1 MNIVSNMIEAHIF
14 RETENGLQFLL
25 LKRAEKEIYPGLW
38 QMITGKVEEGETAYQ
53 AAIREI
59 KEETGLKPERFW
71 VVPNVNTYYSH
82 EMNEISILPVFAALI
97 KGNVDVI
104 ICDEHS
110 DSGWYSAD
118 EAKKIL
124 AWEGQ
129 RQSVDLICNYHSK
142 DRIFWD
148 YIEIKLR

>member
-25 LKRAEKEIYPGLW
+25 LKRAEKEIYPGVW

-59 KEETGLKPERFW
+59 KEETGLKPERLW
-71 VVPNVNTYYSH
+71 VVPNVNTFYSH
-82 EMNEISILPVFAALI
+82 ETNEISMLPVFAAVV

-110 DSGWYSAD
+110 DSGWYNAEES
-118 EAKKIL
+118 KKIL

-129 RQSVDLICNYHSK
+129 RQSVELICNYHSK